1 MFFMRTEIV
10 AQYGK
15 DNERD
20 WICKKEFQVYEE
32 KYNIPLKGGM
42 CA

>member
-1 MFFMRTEIV
+1 MAKIMKEIGFV
-10 AQYGK
+10 
-15 DNERD
+15 
-20 WICKKEFQVYEE
+20 KKEFQVYEE